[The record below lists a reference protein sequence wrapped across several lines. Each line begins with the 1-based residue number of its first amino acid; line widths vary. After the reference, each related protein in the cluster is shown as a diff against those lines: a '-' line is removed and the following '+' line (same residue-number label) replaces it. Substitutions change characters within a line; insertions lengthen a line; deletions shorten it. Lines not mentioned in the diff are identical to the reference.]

1 MGAGA
6 PPRPSPVVP
15 AATACTCGC
24 GADLSVPLGPSRKVT
39 SPRNGSERCSRT
51 PPKAAGAPAAGGA
64 AHLAVPYASRHSG
77 QRVEIVVPK
86 ATAPSLSAGRAGRGS
101 QATVSPLCGT
111 RRLPSAKCRPEKE
124 VAAPL
129 LLLETPWKRAATTL
143 GLAAPRFPYK
153 LLQGPGGSSPGKHS
167 PAREWVTLAKPNWDL
182 SCTEGGTAHV
192 SSG

>member
-6 PPRPSPVVP
+6 QPRPAPVVP

-39 SPRNGSERCSRT
+39 SPRNGRERCSRT

-111 RRLPSAKCRPEKE
+111 CRLPSAKCRPEKE

-129 LLLETPWKRAATTL
+129 LLLETPWKRAADHPGPRGPSLPLQAPPGPWRQLPRKTL
-143 GLAAPRFPYK
+143 P
-153 LLQGPGGSSPGKHS
+153 S
-167 PAREWVTLAKPNWDL
+167 T
-182 SCTEGGTAHV
+182 
-192 SSG
+192 